1 MENSPGNGAAEAE
14 FPICGEVE
22 HRAAN
27 GLAPGGDPMP
37 PDALGRGN
45 QGLLATIERLQAILE
60 DETAALQNQT
70 TPQLTEFIAKK
81 NQALWDLSR
90 ALRDRRQAADD
101 GEIVARISD
110 LNQVLAINQFIL
122 RRHLSAAQ
130 EISEILTNA
139 VRAAESDGT
148 YTMDGRLLVP
158 VR

>member
-1 MENSPGNGAAEAE
+1 MENNPGNCAAEAE
-14 FPICGEVE
+14 FPDHGEVE
-22 HRAAN
+22 HGAA
-27 GLAPGGDPMP
+27 GGPAPGRDPIP
-37 PDALGRGN
+37 PDAPGRGN
-45 QGLLATIERLQAILE
+45 QGLLATIERLQAVLE

-70 TPQLTEFIAKK
+70 TPQLTGFIAKK

-90 ALRDRRQAADD
+90 ALRDHRQAADD
-101 GEIVARISD
+101 REIVARISD
-110 LNQVLAINQFIL
+110 LNHTLAINRFVL